1 MYNNIIKRR
10 EKERKGKKMKFTD
23 GKKTVE
29 ITITDNR
36 NDIDVTADLME
47 VGNMEYNEDMDA
59 YMVEDVNYC
68 ADFAKSEFA
77 ENDVEVE
84 IEEL

>member
-1 MYNNIIKRR
+1 
-10 EKERKGKKMKFTD
+10 MKFTD

-36 NDIDVTADLME
+36 NNIDVTSDLME
-47 VGNMEYNEDMDA
+47 VGSMEYNEDMDA

-68 ADFAKSEFA
+68 ADFAKSEFTD
-77 ENDVEVE
+77 NDVEVE

>member
-1 MYNNIIKRR
+1 
-10 EKERKGKKMKFTD
+10 MKFTD

-36 NDIDVTADLME
+36 NYIDVTADLMA
-47 VGNMEYNEDMDA
+47 VGNMEYNEELDA
-59 YMVEDVNYC
+59 YMVEDVDYC

-77 ENDVEVE
+77 DDDVEIE

>member
-1 MYNNIIKRR
+1 
-10 EKERKGKKMKFTD
+10 MKFTD

-36 NDIDVTADLME
+36 NNIDVTADLME
-47 VGNMEYNEDMDA
+47 VGSMKYNEDMDA
-59 YMVEDVNYC
+59 YIVEDVNYC
-68 ADFAKSEFA
+68 ADFAKSEFS

>member
-1 MYNNIIKRR
+1 
-10 EKERKGKKMKFTD
+10 MKFTD

-29 ITITDNR
+29 ITITDNG

-47 VGNMEYNEDMDA
+47 VGNMEYNEELDA
-59 YMVEDVNYC
+59 YMVEDADYC

-77 ENDVEVE
+77 DDDIEVE

>member
-1 MYNNIIKRR
+1 
-10 EKERKGKKMKFTD
+10 MKFAD

-47 VGNMEYNEDMDA
+47 VGNMEYNEELDA
-59 YMVEDVNYC
+59 YMVEDVDYC
-68 ADFAKSEFA
+68 ADFASSEFA
-77 ENDVEVE
+77 DDDVEIE

>member
-1 MYNNIIKRR
+1 
-10 EKERKGKKMKFTD
+10 MKFTD

-59 YMVEDVNYC
+59 YMVEDVNDC

-84 IEEL
+84 TEEL

>member
-1 MYNNIIKRR
+1 
-10 EKERKGKKMKFTD
+10 MKFTD

-47 VGNMEYNEDMDA
+47 VGSMEYNEDMDA
-59 YMVEDVNYC
+59 YIVEDVYYC

-77 ENDVEVE
+77 DNDVEVE